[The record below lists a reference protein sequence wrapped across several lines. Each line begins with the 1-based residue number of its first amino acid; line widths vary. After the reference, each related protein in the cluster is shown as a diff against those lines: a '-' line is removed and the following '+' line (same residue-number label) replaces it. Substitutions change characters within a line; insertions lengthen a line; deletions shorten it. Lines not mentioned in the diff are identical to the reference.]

1 MRHGTTLLTLVVA
14 AISASAALLPTRADA
29 QRYIYDT
36 QYCVRTYDGATEC
49 AYFTLRQCLAAAS
62 ATGGDCAVNPRYSG
76 QPEPRGKAMRP
87 YR

>member
-1 MRHGTTLLTLVVA
+1 MRQVTAYLTLVVA
-14 AISASAALLPTRADA
+14 TASAFVALPTRAEA
-29 QRYIYDT
+29 QRYVYDT

-49 AYFTLRQCLAAAS
+49 AYYTLRQCLAAAS

-76 QPEPRGKAMRP
+76 QPEPRPKAMRP